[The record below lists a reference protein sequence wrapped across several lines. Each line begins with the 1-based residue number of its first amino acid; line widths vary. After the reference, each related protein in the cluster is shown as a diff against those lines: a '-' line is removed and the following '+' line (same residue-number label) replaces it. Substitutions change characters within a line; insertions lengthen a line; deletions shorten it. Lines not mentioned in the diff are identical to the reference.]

1 MGKIREKFE
10 FVDIIRLGINYHN
23 VGVYLDTTNGIKFD
37 AYFLS
42 EPLNDEQK
50 ASIKKFKNIKV
61 MSSHCEY
68 APEIKYQVLAVYKK
82 KIK

>member
-1 MGKIREKFE
+1 MGRNRSKFE
-10 FVDIIRLGINYHN
+10 FIDMIRLNINYHK
-23 VGVYLDTTNGIKFD
+23 VDLYLDTTNGVKFN

-42 EPLNDEQK
+42 NPLDDEQK
-50 ASIKKFKNIKV
+50 QSINKFKNTKI

-82 KIK
+82 NIK